1 MEFAKKVWKLL
12 VAIKD
17 GLSLVFLLLFFGLLF
32 AILTARP
39 NPAAV
44 KDGALVLDLEG
55 FIVEE
60 KTPIDPF
67 QALFSGRTQ
76 ILVTTPRALQERV
89 PIPERL
95 AELRRTFRAGDQVVF
110 SELPGYLE
118 AQGFEKVA
126 LVEAVGQFAVRGGIL
141 DIFSVAAGDPVR
153 IEFWGDEIESIRS
166 FDILDQRST
175 GELAETHVLPV
186 DFRRN
191 EENSERT
198 VARSLLELLP
208 SDAIIVRLGTWEIP
222 EDVRRTWTRVST
234 LYEELVHSGA
244 TPLPPPSG
252 PCVRSGRLSPR

>member
-1 MEFAKKVWKLL
+1 MPRPDPILDA
-12 VAIKD
+12 VAACPTVEALAT
-17 GLSLVFLLLFFGLLF
+17 GLPTSGTVAQVGGVIGSLG
-32 AILTARP
+32 P
-39 NPAAV
+39 
-44 KDGALVLDLEG
+44 LVLAALHRANRARVFVALAPTPLDAIAAEADLETVLG
-55 FIVEE
+55 GGGASHLYPQKEALPYEESEPHLEIGGLRVEAV
-60 KTPIDPF
+60 

-198 VARSLLELLP
+198 VARSLLE
-208 SDAIIVRLGTWEIP
+208 
-222 EDVRRTWTRVST
+222 
-234 LYEELVHSGA
+234 
-244 TPLPPPSG
+244 
-252 PCVRSGRLSPR
+252 